1 MLFFQNHLKTKIHYY
16 AFVEAAKAKY
26 RDEMQKKDE
35 AKKKQD
41 ESQDSEMKEN
51 GGYNVDN

>member
-1 MLFFQNHLKTKIHYY
+1 M
-16 AFVEAAKAKY
+16 EAAKNKY
-26 RDEMQKKDE
+26 KEEIQKKDE

-51 GGYNVDN
+51 GMYYFIWPLNSA